1 MVLPAGRRV
10 TMLRT
15 SAWRAAWCI
24 LPGMGR
30 GLREGSG
37 TLLVIGALAAL
48 FYGVLLLR
56 NRDYLACIILVLTG
70 LSLMRAGV
78 ELLRPSIGE

>member
-1 MVLPAGRRV
+1 
-10 TMLRT
+10 
-15 SAWRAAWCI
+15 
-24 LPGMGR
+24 MGS

-37 TLLVIGALAAL
+37 TVLVLAALAVL
-48 FYGVLLLR
+48 FYGVVQLR
-56 NRDYLACIILVLTG
+56 SRDYLACIILVLAG

>member
-1 MVLPAGRRV
+1 
-10 TMLRT
+10 ML
-15 SAWRAAWCI
+15 
-24 LPGMGR
+24 
-30 GLREGSG
+30 
-37 TLLVIGALAAL
+37 GAFAAL
-48 FYGVLLLR
+48 FYGVMLLR